1 MMQLYE
7 KYVISVHE
15 EVKSVIRHYPFKNIE
30 EISLLLEAEGFP
42 FEEYGLGT
50 LESVLQE
57 IPEVAYIEGGRY
69 YIPLAEVEG
78 SPYAAEEEMV
88 IEEDGEER
96 LLIEEE
102 ENREEEMD
110 EMDVSSGTSTT
121 NVRDSGWEDDEYTDV
136 DDLIFDDL
144 GWEGSTICVPTTL
157 EDIIATPTVNFN
169 NKNDS

>member
-15 EVKSVIRHYPFKNIE
+15 EVKSVIRHHPFINIE
-30 EISLLLEAEGFP
+30 EIALLLEAEGFP
-42 FEEYGLGT
+42 FEEYEMGT

-57 IPEVAYIEGGRY
+57 IPGEGGRY
-69 YIPLAEVEG
+69 YIPFAEVEG

-88 IEEDGEER
+88 IEEDGEDG

-136 DDLIFDDL
+136 DDPIFDDL
-144 GWEGSTICVPTTL
+144 GWEGEYDMCPDHPGGYYCHSDC
-157 EDIIATPTVNFN
+157 EF
-169 NKNDS
+169 

>member
-50 LESVLQE
+50 LKKGQILH
-57 IPEVAYIEGGRY
+57 
-69 YIPLAEVEG
+69 PLAEVEG

-144 GWEGSTICVPTTL
+144 GWEGEYDMCPDHPGGYYCHSDC
-157 EDIIATPTVNFN
+157 EF
-169 NKNDS
+169 

>member
-69 YIPLAEVEG
+69 YIPLAEVGGVTIRRRGGDGDRGRWRG
-78 SPYAAEEEMV
+78 S
-88 IEEDGEER
+88 
-96 LLIEEE
+96 EEE

-144 GWEGSTICVPTTL
+144 GWEGEYDMCPDHPGGYYCHSDC
-157 EDIIATPTVNFN
+157 EF
-169 NKNDS
+169 

>member
-1 MMQLYE
+1 MTLPLY
-7 KYVISVHE
+7 KHRGDFS
-15 EVKSVIRHYPFKNIE
+15 P
-30 EISLLLEAEGFP
+30 LEAEGFP

-144 GWEGSTICVPTTL
+144 GWEGEYDMCPDHPGGYYCHPDC
-157 EDIIATPTVNFN
+157 EF
-169 NKNDS
+169 